1 MWKLTK
7 FHQSRCILV
16 LCLIINLAVIPN
28 TLLSGP
34 TTDRLSVCLVENAST
49 ADKVSLVRWIFLALA
64 AHPDVNDLSDVSA
77 RKEVVADVEAAKII
91 QRLITRDCMEEVK
104 TALIIDGD
112 VAIEASFTILGQVA
126 ARSLMENPQ
135 VAQRSEGFIQYLD
148 PKSFDVFK

>member
-1 MWKLTK
+1 MKL
-7 FHQSRCILV
+7 HHSRCILA
-16 LCLIINLAVIPN
+16 LCLIINLVVIPN
-28 TLLSGP
+28 KLLSGP

-77 RKEVVADVEAAKII
+77 SKEVVGDVEAAKII
-91 QRLITRDCMEEVK
+91 QRLITRDCMEEVN

-126 ARSLMENPQ
+126 AGSLMENPQ
-135 VAQRSEGFIQYLD
+135 VVQRSEGFIQYLD